1 MSDDATI
8 RALYCYPIK
17 GLSAQP
23 LEGVDLIPGQGFP
36 NDRMFGFARA
46 DSGFDPEAPKPLPKH
61 KFLVLAQEAALAR
74 LNTTFDPDT
83 RQMSVTHDGVAHS
96 FDLTDADGRAGAVAY
111 MARRLDLAEDKTPEF
126 VHAAPHRFTDVSVVS
141 DQMMNAISI
150 LNLDSLRDLERKAG
164 VQLDPARFRANL
176 VLDGWP
182 GFSELDMMDREI
194 RIGDARLK
202 VIFETRRCAATE
214 VNPETAERDL
224 KVPQLLHKNF
234 GHMNMG
240 VYAEVLEPGH
250 IASGDKVTLI

>member
-1 MSDDATI
+1 MVRPPDFRQGSKFQSRHQRIVVLRTTQQLDHLRVFGTEID
-8 RALYCYPIK
+8 R
-17 GLSAQP
+17 
-23 LEGVDLIPGQGFP
+23 GQCEV
-36 NDRMFGFARA
+36 RTGFADRA
-46 DSGFDPEAPKPLPKH
+46 DVAE
-61 KFLVLAQEAALAR
+61 ELAR
-74 LNTTFDPDT
+74 LRDELELLANSARTANLDEIHGLAKALA
-83 RQMSVTHDGVAHS
+83 SVYSGVNQ
-96 FDLTDADGRAGAVAY
+96 GRLPFSEALLELAREGHEALMNMMDCLAAGQTV
-111 MARRLDLAEDKTPEF
+111 RPELGL
-126 VHAAPHRFTDVSVVS
+126 V
-141 DQMMNAISI
+141 
-150 LNLDSLRDLERKAG
+150 DSLRDLERKAE